1 MGRAAG
7 YRGPAPAEGHAG
19 VERHGPV
26 VEAHEARDGG
36 ESGDQ
41 DGRDVGTRRVPVHH
55 RPEPAR
61 SAAAGWSALGQLL
74 ADKIAGLSKNFLQP
88 TYVADADNSRID
100 RFDPSNF
107 AASFES

>member
-1 MGRAAG
+1 MGRTVG
-7 YRGPAPAEGHAG
+7 DRGPTAAEGHTG

-41 DGRDVGTRRVPVHH
+41 DGLDISTRRVPVHH

-61 SAAAGWSALGQLL
+61 SAAASGGALGPIL
-74 ADKIAGLSKNFLQP
+74 ADEIADLSKNFLQP
-88 TYVADADNSRID
+88 TYSSTVCCA
-100 RFDPSNF
+100 
-107 AASFES
+107 AASSRPSRSASSAT